1 MCARVSSKPLF
12 ALLVNRYPADDI
24 PTSLLNSKPVELS
37 PLCISSCP
45 LFAPPSSA
53 SAQSFCSGWA
63 CPACSSSSCLS
74 STMPAHP
81 LHASA
86 LQGVHADVTPR
97 RRLHHTSAFGWRVPS
112 ASSHLVWPCESIV
125 FPIEWWEKTP
135 QCHGY
140 VPNKN
145 LNHMLEPSSDSLWK
159 EPVSHGRAS
168 LFGSFREDT
177 HKPGAL
183 SGVDLSLSHAVKP
196 LRNMSLIPVSV
207 PKELCSGSSQ
217 GVHENATHDAKQTS
231 MDLNVA
237 RSVQACTKRVD
248 LDAIKTHNGRNAVER
263 CASFAERAID
273 GGRKHKSAELSLN
286 GGLPP
291 GTRLHKSGEQFSS
304 KPTGSTDSMG
314 GSPTAKDGGRRSSF
328 SNGGSSDG
336 GSPMAKDIWRRS
348 STGGY
353 GSADSSSS
361 SVGSPT
367 IKDVSRRIASSS
379 VLNDKELSPCA
390 NLRGMGNIFGGGNIK
405 NSTNKPNANDSSKS
419 GDVLVK
425 KLDSAMQLNRK
436 DCSQVK
442 GCLGNSFNGN
452 IGNIC
457 ANNVN
462 GFSLVGNLPSNANS
476 SQKPMGCEDNGT
488 SHELNSP
495 EDIKRAGNEQYKM
508 GHFLEAAALYDK
520 CIALSPD
527 HAPYKSN
534 KAAALA
540 GLGKLVEAVQECEDA
555 IRLDS
560 KYSRALHRAAQLY
573 LRLGLIE
580 SSRRRFQA
588 AGLQDDARDVQS
600 LQAVEKHIS
609 RCIDAR
615 KMGDWKSVLRESMA
629 ASTAGADSAPQ
640 VLGYKSEALLK
651 LHRPEEAE
659 IVCTEAERL
668 EKSVCTQ
675 GFAPSDSFLSILR
688 AHIEMSLGRF
698 DTAIVAAQTAAKI
711 DPRNPEVAGLLKKAR
726 AVGQT
731 RTSGNELFN
740 AGKFFEACAAY
751 GEGLE
756 SDPTNAV
763 LLCNRAACRSKLGQ
777 WEKALE
783 DCDAALNS
791 QPQYVKALMRRAN
804 CSLKL
809 ERWEDALR
817 DYEVLRV
824 KMPGDI
830 EVSRGLFD
838 AQVAIKKARGEEIH
852 QMRFGGEVEEVLDS
866 ERFRDVVSSE
876 GMSVVQFS
884 SKRADRCRQICSFFD
899 QLCKRYPCVHFVKV
913 DVDESPDVGKT
924 YAVSSIPTF
933 RIYKNGHKMK
943 EL

>member
-1 MCARVSSKPLF
+1 M
-12 ALLVNRYPADDI
+12 
-24 PTSLLNSKPVELS
+24 S
-37 PLCISSCP
+37 PLC
-45 LFAPPSSA
+45 
-53 SAQSFCSGWA
+53 
-63 CPACSSSSCLS
+63 
-74 STMPAHP
+74 STLLCFRTEFLLRPAHP

-140 VPNKN
+140 VRWCTSHQAPTVCGRSQFPMAGRLFLAAFVRTHIN
-145 LNHMLEPSSDSLWK
+145 LELCL
-159 EPVSHGRAS
+159 
-168 LFGSFREDT
+168 
-177 HKPGAL
+177 
-183 SGVDLSLSHAVKP
+183 
-196 LRNMSLIPVSV
+196 
-207 PKELCSGSSQ
+207 ELCSGSSQ

-304 KPTGSTDSMG
+304 KPTVSARNPRESSTSGPFNLGNVQVEGYGFAEALSAIGGSPTASKDGRRWPSFGSQGSTDSMG

-943 EL
+943 ELVSPSQQDLEFAVRQYN